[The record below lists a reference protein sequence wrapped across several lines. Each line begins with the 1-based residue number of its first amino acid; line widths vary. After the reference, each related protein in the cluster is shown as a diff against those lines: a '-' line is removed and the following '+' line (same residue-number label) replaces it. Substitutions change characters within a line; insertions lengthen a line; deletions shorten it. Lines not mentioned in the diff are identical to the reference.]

1 MELKMKTSLEQIIGQ
16 KAASNLL
23 AADVNLEYLTNM
35 ADPVGFLSQ
44 HGVSSSR
51 ANHLLAA
58 LALHE
63 ELNRHVP
70 LDETSI
76 DTPLA
81 AYRLFG
87 SLKFLKHEETHVA
100 FLNSRKEVIAY
111 EEMFRGGLGLCVIDP
126 RVIWERALAHKAIAV
141 IMAHNHPSGT
151 PYPSQQDLLIT
162 ERCAKVGQLLQI
174 ELVDHLVL
182 TRTGYHSIR
191 ESHTH
196 IWD

>member
-1 MELKMKTSLEQIIGQ
+1 MMNSLERIIGR
-16 KAASNLL
+16 KAASALL

-35 ADPVGFLSQ
+35 ADPVGFLTQ
-44 HGVSSSR
+44 HGVVAGR
-51 ANHLLAA
+51 AEHLLKA

-70 LDETSI
+70 MDGTSI

-111 EEMFRGGLGLCVIDP
+111 EKMFRGGLGLCVIDP

-151 PYPSQQDLLIT
+151 PYPSKQDLLIT
-162 ERCAKVGQLLQI
+162 EKCVKVGELLQI
-174 ELVDHLVL
+174 ELVDHIVI

-196 IWD
+196 IWG